1 MSAKESQPAHDTTGP
16 AEQIVEP
23 EPVAT
28 VAVVETKLV
37 EPRQWLGSRQQPY
50 TVQLMSNV
58 SADPLK
64 DIARRLALTDAAV
77 IPTFGSRQWFILVQG
92 EFASMQEALDHLG
105 QLPAEVKSSKPFP
118 RGIETIV
125 LNDTLREQ
133 SLPVQPDT
141 TAIPP
146 APAATEPTVT
156 RSRQATPAVT
166 KTVRPETVE
175 QIAGRLYQT
184 AINEIRAGLQVKA
197 AETLRGVLAIKPDH
211 HAAREALAGVL
222 VNTGRSADAI
232 ALMREGLAV
241 DPTASSFA
249 KLLARLLIDRG
260 EQEAAIQTLENH
272 RPTLTDDPDYH
283 AMLAALYQRSRRNA
297 EAAALYRQ
305 LVQAYPNRSVWWIG
319 YGIASEANNNREQAV
334 QAFRRARQLPGMSQ
348 QMRQFVDQR
357 LASMGSN

>member
-1 MSAKESQPAHDTTGP
+1 
-16 AEQIVEP
+16 
-23 EPVAT
+23 
-28 VAVVETKLV
+28 
-37 EPRQWLGSRQQPY
+37 
-50 TVQLMSNV
+50 
-58 SADPLK
+58 
-64 DIARRLALTDAAV
+64 
-77 IPTFGSRQWFILVQG
+77 
-92 EFASMQEALDHLG
+92 
-105 QLPAEVKSSKPFP
+105 
-118 RGIETIV
+118 
-125 LNDTLREQ
+125 
-133 SLPVQPDT
+133 
-141 TAIPP
+141 
-146 APAATEPTVT
+146 
-156 RSRQATPAVT
+156 VT

-222 VNTGRSADAI
+222 VNTGRSADVI

-283 AMLAALYQRSRRNA
+283 AMLAALYQRSQRNT

-334 QAFRRARQLPGMSQ
+334 LAFRRARQLPGMSQ

-357 LASMGSN
+357 LASLGSN